1 MALRFSGLFMMSQVM
16 PSSFSM
22 STVSYLLLGISL
34 LLVTH
39 DGIDRAA
46 KPATAGDMASQARG
60 GPACGNGHGNGWKR

>member
-22 STVSYLLLGISL
+22 STVSYFLLGISL

-39 DGIDRAA
+39 DV
-46 KPATAGDMASQARG
+46 QAQ
-60 GPACGNGHGNGWKR
+60 